1 MTVDQVPEEST
12 VRFRGVDMLDGTLV
26 IDIKRHVTAFDQ
38 PPAAPRCGWLDHVDH
53 PLGATPA
60 SLDRE
65 R

>member
-1 MTVDQVPEEST
+1 
-12 VRFRGVDMLDGTLV
+12 MLDGTLV
-26 IDIKRHVTAFDQ
+26 IDIKPYVTAFDR
-38 PPAAPRCGWLDHVDH
+38 PPTTPRCGWLDHVDL